1 MEARQSTVDQVKLA
15 SGLNVLAGIWEI
27 IAPFVL
33 GYSSNSTATTNDVI
47 VGIIVAVL
55 AAIRFFGAYAAAWLS
70 WVNAVL
76 GLWLIAAPFVLHYG
90 GTARTNDIIVG
101 IIMAVLGAWSAM
113 ASNSTYNE
121 MPR

>member
-1 MEARQSTVDQVKLA
+1 MEARQSTVGQVKLA

-33 GYSSNSTATTNDVI
+33 GYSSNSAVTTNDVI

-121 MPR
+121 TPR